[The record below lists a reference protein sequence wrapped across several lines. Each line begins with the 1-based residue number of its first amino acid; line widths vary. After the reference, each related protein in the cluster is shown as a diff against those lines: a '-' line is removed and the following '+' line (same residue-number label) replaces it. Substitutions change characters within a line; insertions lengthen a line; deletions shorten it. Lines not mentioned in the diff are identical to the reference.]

1 MLMRTPRALPPSP
14 VSVIAPVLIVD
25 DEPAVRKVLA
35 TLLSQ
40 AGISSKPA
48 ANPQEALLM
57 LETTV
62 FEAVISDLRMGATS
76 GFDLLQQV
84 RKRFPNLP
92 FLMATGVNDVRV
104 GVQAMREGADD

>member
-1 MLMRTPRALPPSP
+1 MPMRTPCAQQPSL
-14 VSVIAPVLIVD
+14 VSFIAPVLIVD

-40 AGISSKPA
+40 AGISSKVA

-57 LETTV
+57 LETTA
-62 FEAVISDLRMGATS
+62 FEAVISDLRMGAAS

-84 RKRFPNLP
+84 RNRFPNLP
-92 FLMATGVNDVRV
+92 FLMGPELMTSVSECRP
-104 GVQAMREGADD
+104 